1 MAQLGTG
8 LGMPPSSYMTEN
20 RCSTFGQPVYQFSRG
35 TKLSILGLHHMPL
48 SSKELGNFGA
58 FTIPLV
64 LSKQYEDE
72 VSEAVREVL
81 PSMGTRMSVSAG
93 SIA

>member
-1 MAQLGTG
+1 
-8 LGMPPSSYMTEN
+8 
-20 RCSTFGQPVYQFSRG
+20 
-35 TKLSILGLHHMPL
+35 MPL

-81 PSMGTRMSVSAG
+81 PSMGTKMSVSAG